1 MTTRDM
7 NKDSRP
13 RGRIYVI
20 ADGDRVGAKI
30 EALILSGREAALK
43 AQSELLSLEIHKA
56 ATQAR
61 ESLKAEI
68 LVAAGDDLVLT
79 FSAEHYQRSHLVVIQ
94 KRFFEST
101 GCTLS
106 IGVGRTLEASFLAWR
121 EAKCTGD
128 GSLVERG

>member
-61 ESLKAEI
+61 ESL
-68 LVAAGDDLVLT
+68 
-79 FSAEHYQRSHLVVIQ
+79 
-94 KRFFEST
+94 
-101 GCTLS
+101 
-106 IGVGRTLEASFLAWR
+106 
-121 EAKCTGD
+121 
-128 GSLVERG
+128 